1 MFFLF
6 AENFRCAIILS
17 KLEEV
22 LLMKKIFV
30 AIAGLMI
37 LGSAMFA
44 QSAEDVMR
52 KSTGLNVPDY
62 SIGTLFLDI
71 IDKNGTVVEHRVINQ
86 IGDEKDNLRHVV
98 FDFRS
103 PASVK
108 DTRIL
113 QAEKVGREDE
123 KWIYLPSLKTTR
135 RIANAERS
143 KSFVG
148 SEFTYNDMTIRKFDD
163 DAFEMIDPNV
173 TMTIGGKSENLWKIK
188 ATPVQ
193 NKNVEFA
200 YLIKYIDKVSYLPL
214 VEEYYDKTGKLIK
227 LRTILRH
234 EKVKGETGIEYWLR
248 RETLMENKV
257 TGRSTR
263 VSVDKMTFDK
273 PVSDRYF
280 TQNWLNTGK

>member
-1 MFFLF
+1 
-6 AENFRCAIILS
+6 
-17 KLEEV
+17 
-22 LLMKKIFV
+22 MKKILIAF
-30 AIAGLMI
+30 AGLMV

-44 QSAEDVMR
+44 QSVEEIMK
-52 KSTGLNVPDY
+52 KSTRLPCPDY
-62 SIGTLFLDI
+62 SIGTLTLDLL
-71 IDKNGTVVEHRVINQ
+71 DKSGNVTEHRVINQ
-86 IGDEKDNLRHVV
+86 IGDEKESLRHVV

-113 QAEKVGREDE
+113 QAEKLGREDE

-148 SEFTYNDMTIRKFDD
+148 SEFTYNDMTIRKFEDD
-163 DAFEMIDPNV
+163 TFEMLEENV
-173 TMTIGGKSENLWKIK
+173 TMNVGGKQEKLWKVK

-200 YLIKYIDKVSYLPL
+200 YIIKYIDKVSYLPL
-214 VEEYYDKTGKLIK
+214 VEEYYDKTGKMIK
-227 LRTILRH
+227 LRTITKH
-234 EKVKGETGIEYWLR
+234 EIVKGETGKEYWLR
-248 RETLMENKV
+248 RETIMENKV
-257 TGRSTR
+257 TGRGTR
-263 VSVDKMTFDK
+263 VAVEKMTFDK

>member
-1 MFFLF
+1 
-6 AENFRCAIILS
+6 
-17 KLEEV
+17 
-22 LLMKKIFV
+22 MKKILIAF
-30 AIAGLMI
+30 AGLMV

-44 QSAEDVMR
+44 QSVEEIMK
-52 KSTGLNVPDY
+52 KSTKLACPEY
-62 SIGTLFLDI
+62 SIGTLALDLL
-71 IDKNGTVVEHRVINQ
+71 DKSGNVTEHRIINQ
-86 IGDEKDNLRHVV
+86 IGDEKESLRHVV

-113 QAEKVGREDE
+113 QAEKEGREDE

-148 SEFTYNDMTIRKFDD
+148 SEFTYNDMTLRKYED
-163 DAFEMIDPNV
+163 DAFEMLEENV
-173 TMTIGGKSENLWKIK
+173 TMNVGGKQERLWKVK

-200 YLIKYIDKVSYLPL
+200 YIIKYIDKVSYLPL
-214 VEEYYDKTGKLIK
+214 VEEYYDKTGKMIK
-227 LRTILRH
+227 LRTITKH
-234 EKVKGETGIEYWLR
+234 EIVKGETGKEYWLR
-248 RETLMENKV
+248 RETIMENKV
-257 TGRSTR
+257 TGRGTR
-263 VSVDKMTFDK
+263 VAVEKMTFDK
-273 PVSDRYF
+273 PISDRYF